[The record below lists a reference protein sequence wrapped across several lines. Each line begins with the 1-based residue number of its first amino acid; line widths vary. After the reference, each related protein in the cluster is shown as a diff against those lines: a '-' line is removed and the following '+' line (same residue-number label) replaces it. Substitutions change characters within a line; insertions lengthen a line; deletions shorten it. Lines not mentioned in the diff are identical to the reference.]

1 MKNKPVRRYSLKS
14 VLLKDNV
21 LKMQRAKCAFWR
33 FRPKFSLLRDFVDV
47 FYNVS
52 RKQIRK
58 K

>member
-1 MKNKPVRRYSLKS
+1 ML
-14 VLLKDNV
+14 NV
-21 LKMQRAKCAFWR
+21 KRLQTKFNPAAKTIHQRAKCAFWR
-33 FRPKFSLLRDFVDV
+33 FRLIVSLLRDFVDV